1 MPHTSIKG
9 QVLADLVTKFA
20 EFPLGEGVEK
30 QNMDGKSIGRV
41 SLQEPLSWRI
51 YVDGATNQRGSK
63 VGLVVISPRRSLLK
77 NP

>member
-9 QVLADLVTKFA
+9 QVLADLVAEFA
-20 EFPLGEGVEK
+20 EFPLGEGAEK

-63 VGLVVISPRRSLLK
+63 VGLIVISPRRSLLK

>member
-1 MPHTSIKG
+1 
-9 QVLADLVTKFA
+9 VAEFA

-30 QNMDGKSIGRV
+30 QNMDRKSIGRV

-63 VGLVVISPRRSLLK
+63 VALVVISPRRSLLK